1 MAAMAKERKRRER
14 RKDGWRESESEK
26 RGRGERGEERGQ
38 GREGTCRRISLRS
51 GAGLFNERAH
61 STPSSSVAPAGW
73 RPPGSGSPVGA
84 AACSI
89 SAERRWGAEGGDL
102 FSLTTCGATSTFA
115 QTHAQ
120 A

>member
-1 MAAMAKERKRRER
+1 MEARER
-14 RKDGWRESESEK
+14 YSASEGWREE
-26 RGRGERGEERGQ
+26 
-38 GREGTCRRISLRS
+38 TCRWISLRS

-89 SAERRWGAEGGDL
+89 AAECRGELRVEIYFL
-102 FSLTTCGATSTFA
+102 SLPVELPA
-115 QTHAQ
+115 QTHEQ